1 SQAELNDKQ
10 ESKSERP
17 ASASSDGAGLLDHL
31 KGLYS
36 ESGIKEFR
44 DVLAKAAGVDD
55 KGGSETKKA
64 DALPDLSIAGA
75 EKGGIGSG
83 AVDKLGKHAQLMP
96 TWRPRSRSAERTVRK
111 SPMPTGLTKKQSRRM
126 ARV

>member
-1 SQAELNDKQ
+1 MSSQAELNDKQ

-83 AVDKLGKHAQLMP
+83 AVDKLGKHAQFDADVAAEVEKRG
-96 TWRPRSRSAERTVRK
+96 THSAKVADANGFDKE
-111 SPMPTGLTKKQSRRM
+111 
-126 ARV
+126 